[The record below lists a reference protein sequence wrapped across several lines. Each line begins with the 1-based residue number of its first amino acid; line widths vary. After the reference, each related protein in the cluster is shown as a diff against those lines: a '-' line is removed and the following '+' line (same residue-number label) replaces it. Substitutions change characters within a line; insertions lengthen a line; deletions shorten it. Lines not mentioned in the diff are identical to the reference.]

1 MKPLRLTLTGSAAL
15 LAFLVPVP
23 ASGASPVTKAG
34 TNPVAV
40 TTVAAFDPDLPMG
53 QAGVTQSKKPSP
65 ERATSVAAAAW
76 VCTVYSSDP
85 RKSGIF
91 VEGDGSQFCSGAGFA
106 ATKITVQVQRSR
118 WYGWQTMR
126 TQSTSWSSA
135 SFQELVD
142 VAYDCSGDG
151 TYTYRIVTTGY
162 ANGGAYSQSAQS
174 LNYLRVSC

>member
-1 MKPLRLTLTGSAAL
+1 MKLVRTTFARGVTSLAL
-15 LAFLVPVP
+15 LIP
-23 ASGASPVTKAG
+23 APSSGAAPAPETKTPSPSVQ
-34 TNPVAV
+34 
-40 TTVAAFDPDLPMG
+40 TVAAFDTDLPKGKATTEPTG
-53 QAGVTQSKKPSP
+53 QS
-65 ERATSVAAAAW
+65 AAAAW

-91 VEGDGSQFCSGAGFA
+91 VEGDGSQFCSGAEFA
-106 ATKITVQVQRSR
+106 ATKITVKVQRSR

-135 SFQELVD
+135 AFQELID

-162 ANGGAYSQSAQS
+162 ANGGAYSQSVQS